1 MPKDHTPRAGR
12 GAFFG
17 RRKGHKLRPK
27 RAELLAT
34 LLPKLSLDVM
44 APAPPNPHKLF
55 SVPVT
60 GVALEI
66 GFGAG
71 EHFVREALAHP
82 DLGYVGVEP
91 FVNGMASA
99 LALIDASELQNV
111 RLHHGD
117 AIDVLEW
124 LPGQSIE
131 RIDILY
137 PDPWP
142 KRRHWKRRLISD
154 ANVASL
160 ARVAAPGATV
170 RFATDIADYAEW
182 TLIRFRRSP
191 DFDWTAERAEDWRCP
206 WPGFESTRYEAKAMK
221 EGRAPS
227 YLVFRRR

>member
-1 MPKDHTPRAGR
+1 MSKGHTPRELR
-12 GAFFG
+12 GAVFG
-17 RRKGHKLRPK
+17 RRKGHKLRPR

-34 LLPKLSLDVM
+34 LLPKLALDV
-44 APAPPNPHKLF
+44 AEPAPRDPRKLF

-60 GVALEI
+60 GVTLEI

-71 EHFVREALAHP
+71 EHFVREALANP
-82 DLGYVGVEP
+82 ELGCIGIEP

-99 LALIDASELQNV
+99 LALIDASKPQNV

-117 AIDVLEW
+117 AMEVLEW
-124 LPGQSIE
+124 LPGQSIA

-160 ARVAAPGATV
+160 ARIAAPGATV

-182 TLIRFRRSP
+182 ALVRFRRSP
-191 DFDWTAERAEDWRCP
+191 DFEWTGERADDWRSP
-206 WPGFESTRYEAKAMK
+206 WQGFESTRYEAKALK
-221 EGRAPS
+221 EARKPS